1 MSKRWIVLS
10 REFLAIVLSCAVLIV
25 TYLTAQ
31 QSQLGQITPVIQIGK
46 SINAVSISYEQLAK
60 LLYQAPI
67 DATFGRYTK
76 VIPALNGVSLN
87 VSQTIANQTGN
98 PATTKLYFSQIPPR
112 IPTSAFTGRPFLQG
126 NAAKHQVALMINV
139 AWGEQYIQK
148 ILSILTKNH
157 VQATFFLDGKWA
169 QNHPQW
175 VIAINKAGM
184 EIGSHAY
191 GHPAMTRLSRQQK
204 IETLTKTNQII
215 EKIIA
220 KPITLFAPPS
230 GDYDQQ
236 TVDIAAGL
244 GMKTILW
251 SVDTIDWRLPTP
263 QKIIER
269 VNRKIAPGSL
279 VLMHPT
285 QPTLLALPSILR
297 ELKARDLLPVTV
309 SKILSP
315 IRPVISTLQEA
326 LIKQKLAPSLVE

>member
-1 MSKRWIVLS
+1 MRKRWIVLS
-10 REFLAIVLSCAVLIV
+10 REFLAIVLSCAVLSV
-25 TYLTAQ
+25 TYLTTQ
-31 QSQLGQITPVIQIGK
+31 QSPLGQIAPVIQLGN
-46 SINAVSISYEQLAK
+46 SINAISVSYEKLAK
-60 LLYQAPI
+60 LLNQVPI
-67 DATFGRYTK
+67 DASYGRYTK

-87 VSQTIANQTGN
+87 VTQTIAHQTGD
-98 PATTKLYFSQIPPR
+98 PATTKLYFDQIPPR
-112 IPTSAFTGRPFLQG
+112 ILTSAFTGKPFLQG
-126 NAAKHQVALMINV
+126 NAAKHQVGLMINV

-169 QNHPQW
+169 QNYPQW
-175 VIAINKAGM
+175 VRAIEQAGM

-191 GHPAMTRLSRQQK
+191 GHPAMTHLSRQQK
-204 IETLTKTNQII
+204 IESLTKTNQII
-215 EKIIA
+215 EKIIGN
-220 KPITLFAPPS
+220 PISLFAPPS

-285 QPTLLALPSILR
+285 QPTLVALPSILR
-297 ELKARDLLPVTV
+297 ELRARDLVPVTV
-309 SKILSP
+309 SKLLSP

-326 LIKQKLAPSLVE
+326 LVMQKLAPSLVE